1 MGNKKLGKHTLI
13 IDGNYF
19 VHSRLFVLPRSKGE
33 QLLGDDAGKSQF
45 MRKLC
50 IDFASETRKM
60 SPFVDQI
67 VLAVDSKSWRKD
79 LFPEAQYKGTR
90 TQKSDVNWDSV
101 FHVYKE
107 FQEVLAKQGVIIN
120 RVNGAEADDILFGWA
135 TQLNT
140 TGKNTIV
147 WTGDRDLIQLV
158 DYNIASDAYS
168 L

>member
-1 MGNKKLGKHTLI
+1 
-13 IDGNYF
+13 
-19 VHSRLFVLPRSKGE
+19 
-33 QLLGDDAGKSQF
+33 

-120 RVNGAEADDILFGWA
+120 RVNGAEADDILFGYHENLERLKFKYYW
-135 TQLNT
+135 
-140 TGKNTIV
+140 
-147 WTGDRDLIQLV
+147 
-158 DYNIASDAYS
+158 
-168 L
+168 